1 MNAEQIEE
9 KAQGIV
15 LEAIKKIRNVSD
27 PARYASM
34 NYSVYEVAME
44 AVKQALQGNKKK

>member
-44 AVKQALQGNKKK
+44 VANVMNEKLSKE